1 MLRSKSILFFCFHVR
16 KTGLKPMRMKAHVKA
31 VKEVCDKIWW
41 AMRAGV
47 RNDASYDWYQ
57 DWEIRK
63 VYTAAA

>member
-1 MLRSKSILFFCFHVR
+1 
-16 KTGLKPMRMKAHVKA
+16 MRMKAHVKA